1 MAIQRIVGQSTLA
14 ILAAALL
21 AVSAGVAVAQ
31 APPLAKPA
39 EPPKAQSTDSKA
51 CGPDGTHATVGEG
64 GDVVVRKPNDESLS
78 SKLAQS
84 GGVICPPAVD
94 PEIKAPTPEAGRTP
108 VIPPPGSPGGNPQVQ
123 PK

>member
-1 MAIQRIVGQSTLA
+1 MPRPPPIK
-14 ILAAALL
+14 AAP
-21 AVSAGVAVAQ
+21 
-31 APPLAKPA
+31 APPSDKPA
-39 EPPKAQSTDSKA
+39 EPPKAQAADPRA
-51 CGPDGTHATVGEG
+51 CGPDGTHATIGQG
-64 GDVVVRKPNDESLS
+64 GDMVVRKPDDQTLS

-108 VIPPPGSPGGNPQVQ
+108 VIPPPGAPGGNPQVQ

>member
-1 MAIQRIVGQSTLA
+1 MASQRTTNRSILTGAAA
-14 ILAAALL
+14 ILAL
-21 AVSAGVAVAQ
+21 SAGVAVAQ
-31 APPLAKPA
+31 GPPSDKPA
-39 EPPKAQSTDSKA
+39 EPPKAENVDPRA
-51 CGPDGTHATVGEG
+51 CGPDGTHATVGKG
-64 GDVVVRKPNDESLS
+64 GDVVVRKPDDQTLS

>member
-1 MAIQRIVGQSTLA
+1 METAMATQRTIGHV
-14 ILAAALL
+14 ILAAILTA
-21 AVSAGVAVAQ
+21 SAGLAVAQ
-31 APPLAKPA
+31 APPSDKPA
-39 EPPKAQSTDSKA
+39 EPPKAGAVDPRA
-51 CGPDGTHATVGEG
+51 CGPDGTHATVGQG
-64 GDVVVRKPNDESLS
+64 GDIVLRKPHDETLS

-108 VIPPPGSPGGNPQVQ
+108 VIPPPGSPGGNPQMQ

>member
-1 MAIQRIVGQSTLA
+1 MAIQRAIRHS

-21 AVSAGVAVAQ
+21 AASAGLAAAQ
-31 APPLAKPA
+31 APPSDQPA
-39 EPPKAQSTDSKA
+39 EPPKTQPTDGKA
-51 CGPDGTHATVGEG
+51 CGPDGTHATVGQG
-64 GDVVVRKPNDESLS
+64 GDMVVRKPNDETLS

-94 PEIKAPTPEAGRTP
+94 PEIRAPTPEAGRTP

>member
-1 MAIQRIVGQSTLA
+1 MASQWTFGLSL
-14 ILAAALL
+14 LMAAAM
-21 AVSAGVAVAQ
+21 AVSAGVAGAQ
-31 APPLAKPA
+31 APPTDKLS
-39 EPPKAQSTDSKA
+39 EPPKTQAVDPRA
-51 CGPDGTHATVGEG
+51 CGPDGTHATVGKG
-64 GDVVVRKPNDESLS
+64 GDVVVRKPEDQTLS

>member
-1 MAIQRIVGQSTLA
+1 MASQRTFRRSIMTVS
-14 ILAAALL
+14 AAAIL

-31 APPLAKPA
+31 APPSDKPA
-39 EPPKAQSTDSKA
+39 EPPKTQAADPRA
-51 CGPDGTHATVGEG
+51 CGPDGTHATVGQG
-64 GDVVVRKPNDESLS
+64 GEMVVRKPDDQTLS

-108 VIPPPGSPGGNPQVQ
+108 VIPPPGAPGGNPKVE

>member
-1 MAIQRIVGQSTLA
+1 MAQSSLKRSILTMSAAAVLA
-14 ILAAALL
+14 ISSGL
-21 AVSAGVAVAQ
+21 AVAQ
-31 APPLAKPA
+31 APPADKPA
-39 EPPKAQSTDSKA
+39 EPPKTQAVDPRA
-51 CGPDGTHATVGEG
+51 CGPDGTHATVGRG
-64 GDVVVRKPNDESLS
+64 GDVVVRKPDDQSLS

-94 PEIKAPTPEAGRTP
+94 PEIMAPTPEAGRTP

>member
-1 MAIQRIVGQSTLA
+1 MATQRTTGLSLLT
-14 ILAAALL
+14 AAAM

-31 APPLAKPA
+31 APPSGKPA
-39 EPPKAQSTDSKA
+39 EPPKTQAVDPRA
-51 CGPDGTHATVGEG
+51 CGPDGTHATVGQG
-64 GDVVVRKPNDESLS
+64 GDIVVRKPHDETLS

-108 VIPPPGSPGGNPQVQ
+108 VIPPPGSPGGNPRVQ